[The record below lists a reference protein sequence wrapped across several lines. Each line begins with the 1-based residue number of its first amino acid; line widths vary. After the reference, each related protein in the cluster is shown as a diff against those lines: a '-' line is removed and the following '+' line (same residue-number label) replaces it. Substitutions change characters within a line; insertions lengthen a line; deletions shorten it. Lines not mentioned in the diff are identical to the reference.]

1 MSKRFNKVQREKVI
15 NWVSLGE
22 KADDAKAGLI
32 DMLHSDGYL
41 WTDFVSPK
49 SEGST
54 CESQEVFDSW
64 KEAVVMGFTKKR
76 QTVYFADSKSLDDD
90 QLDLRAVVQRRAG
103 ARMGQ
108 LSSGLKK
115 RQVDESEAGQILKLA
130 DKCLKSNNAM
140 LTKLEKADPNE
151 VGIDFNVTEAIK
163 VCKLLND
170 VLQNKQLKID
180 F

>member
-1 MSKRFNKVQREKVI
+1 MKKRFNKVQREKVI

-22 KADDAKAGLI
+22 KAEDAKAGLI
-32 DMLHSDGYL
+32 DMFHSDGYL
-41 WTDFVSPK
+41 WTDFISPK

-54 CESQEVFDSW
+54 CDSQELYDSW
-64 KEAVVMGFTKKR
+64 KEPIVLGMSDAR
-76 QTVYFADSKSLDDD
+76 QKVYFADTKSLDDD
-90 QLDLRAVVQRRAG
+90 QMDLRSIVHKRIGSRFH
-103 ARMGQ
+103 Q
-108 LSSGLKK
+108 LSVGLKK
-115 RQVDESEAGQILKLA
+115 RQVDETEAGQILKLA

-140 LTKLEKADPNE
+140 LAKLEKADPKE

-170 VLQNKQLKID
+170 ILQNKQLKID